1 MKKILFFIMF
11 IMLMASFTVVAS
23 AEGDVPDGNIAD
35 NVLDR
40 VIEWWEDNKAEI
52 LASVSGVGAI
62 VYGAVMWL
70 KSKKPLLALLGT
82 AKTTDERENALIKGY
97 NEMVGVVDAQCKIIE
112 ALGQKVAELQV
123 QITNTENIE
132 AHIAKVLSTVYTN
145 SLLPQGVKNM
155 VNVECAQCM
164 TIANKDLGVEV
175 VCYDETDE
183 GNVD

>member
-1 MKKILFFIMF
+1 MKKVITLLMI
-11 IMLMASFTVVAS
+11 IAMLAMTSVVCFA
-23 AEGDVPDGNIAD
+23 AEDAPSETL
-35 NVLDR
+35 LDR
-40 VIEWWEDNKAEI
+40 VIEWWEANKAEI

-62 VYGAVMWL
+62 VYGAFMWI
-70 KSKKPLLALLGT
+70 KSKKPLMSLLGT

-112 ALGQKVAELQV
+112 ALGQKVAEMQA

-145 SLLPQGVKNM
+145 SLLPQGVKDM

-175 VCYDETDE
+175 ISYDEVGE